1 MRRVRPLRGESGGIA
16 GALYGTIIV
25 MATIAAGSGAQT
37 DASRLA
43 AIVTT
48 TVLVLWVAH
57 VYSHVIAESLEQER
71 RLDRAE
77 FIAVAGR
84 EWSMVAAAIAPVT
97 ILVLGALGVFEE
109 RTAIRLALGVGVA
122 TLAVAGWRYA
132 TLERLGHAGTIVAV
146 TVNVVLG
153 LLIVALEVLLAH

>member
-1 MRRVRPLRGESGGIA
+1 MSGVRPLKRESGGIA

-37 DASRLA
+37 DTSRLA
-43 AIVTT
+43 AIVTV
-48 TVLVLWVAH
+48 TVLVLWLAH

-77 FIAVAGR
+77 FAAVARR
-84 EWSMVAAAIAPVT
+84 EWSMVAAAVAPVT
-97 ILVLGALGVFEE
+97 FLVLGDLGVFEDG
-109 RTAIRLALGVGVA
+109 TAIRIALGVGVA
-122 TLAVAGWRYA
+122 TLGVAGWRYA
-132 TLERLGHAGTIVAV
+132 RLERMGHVGTVAAV

-153 LLIVALEVLLAH
+153 LVIVALEVLLAH